1 MSSTLLKN
9 FEGKDPRTKWP
20 ITIRKKRD
28 TRDLDMFLSTKI
40 LEILVRSTISLIY
53 GVGERETYNMKDG
66 Y

>member
-1 MSSTLLKN
+1 
-9 FEGKDPRTKWP
+9 
-20 ITIRKKRD
+20 
-28 TRDLDMFLSTKI
+28 MFLSTKI